1 MDKGVLFKHV
11 WRGWFVGVSVLFTPI
26 LLLVALFAPEAP
38 PQMAFGVL
46 MVPVIAAF
54 QGGIVG
60 GLVMLGVTIW
70 PIKQG
75 KLE

>member
-1 MDKGVLFKHV
+1 MDKSVLFKQV
-11 WRGWFVGVSVLFTPI
+11 WKGWFVGVSVLFTPI

-54 QGGIVG
+54 QGVIVG
-60 GLVMLGVTIW
+60 GLVLLGATIW
-70 PIKQG
+70 PLKTS
-75 KLE
+75 EPE

>member
-1 MDKGVLFKHV
+1 MDKSVLFKHV
-11 WRGWFVGVSVLFTPI
+11 WRGWFVGISVLFTPI
-26 LLLVALFAPEAP
+26 LLLVALFAPDAP

-46 MVPVIAAF
+46 MIPVIAAF
-54 QGGIVG
+54 QGVIVG